1 MHRQAVKVGISTNV
15 FIIIIISINI
25 VIITVIITIKYLLNL
40 YIVYL
45 HMDTTITKTSFHLA
59 KLKNNDIWIVFPNI
73 KGWFPLRTKQRL
85 HWFRKST
92 ITTTRTIF
100 IFHLKT
106 YWCSHR
112 VIVEII
118 TQNLLSWNQDGHR
131 RVLYDVIFVLK
142 LRKKKRS
149 QNVKNEQRVWIM
161 KSFEKHHFLF
171 TYFDFFGQWFLLTQ
185 QGRGFLILFSWLS
198 FSESISISILL
209 NLK

>member
-131 RVLYDVIFVLK
+131 RVLYDVIFVFK
-142 LRKKKRS
+142 TSKKKKKPKRE
-149 QNVKNEQRVWIM
+149 KWAKGLDNEKFWET
-161 KSFEKHHFLF
+161 S
-171 TYFDFFGQWFLLTQ
+171 
-185 QGRGFLILFSWLS
+185 LS
-198 FSESISISILL
+198 FYVFWLFWPVIPLDSTRSRFSNSL
-209 NLK
+209 

>member
-45 HMDTTITKTSFHLA
+45 HMDTTITKTSFHLV

-85 HWFRKST
+85 HWFHKST

-131 RVLYDVIFVLK
+131 RVLYDVIFVFK
-142 LRKKKRS
+142 TSKKKKKPKRE
-149 QNVKNEQRVWIM
+149 KWTKGLDNEKFWET
-161 KSFEKHHFLF
+161 S
-171 TYFDFFGQWFLLTQ
+171 
-185 QGRGFLILFSWLS
+185 LS
-198 FSESISISILL
+198 FYVFWLFWPVIPLDSTRSRFSNSL
-209 NLK
+209 

>member
-45 HMDTTITKTSFHLA
+45 HMDTTIAKTSFHLA

-131 RVLYDVIFVLK
+131 RVLYDVIFVFK
-142 LRKKKRS
+142 TSREKKKPKRE
-149 QNVKNEQRVWIM
+149 KWTKGLDNEKFWET
-161 KSFEKHHFLF
+161 S
-171 TYFDFFGQWFLLTQ
+171 
-185 QGRGFLILFSWLS
+185 LS
-198 FSESISISILL
+198 FYVFWLFWPVIPLDSTRSRFSNSL
-209 NLK
+209 